1 MIGMVGMLAMIK
13 INLLAAREK
22 KGASGGGR
30 SVLLLFLVLLLA
42 EGAGLYVW
50 YDSVATRANAEKAK
64 VKDLEAKV
72 AELNK
77 VKVKMEE
84 REQNKA
90 TLAKQNIVFEELK
103 YDKAGPANM
112 LLFLTYVTT
121 RKEDNVYNQEE
132 IKAQEDAGWDMSW
145 DPDRLW
151 ITFFEEKDKEVTI
164 RGHAISHEDVAQF
177 YTRLATSIYF
187 YEVQP
192 QIQERKF
199 NTDLEV
205 KYVEFHVE
213 ALLNYDTD
221 GIPVAVKAPAPAP
234 QQ

>member
-13 INLLAAREK
+13 INLLAAKTRK
-22 KGASGGGR
+22 PVTGGR
-30 SVLLLFLVLLLA
+30 SVLALFLLLLLA

-50 YDSVATRANAEKAK
+50 YDAVDERVKAENAKI
-64 VKDLEAKV
+64 KDLEEKV

-77 VKVKMEE
+77 VKAKMEE

-112 LLFLTYVTT
+112 LLFLTYVVTK
-121 RKEDNVYNQEE
+121 KEDNVYNQEE

-151 ITFFEEKDKEVTI
+151 ITSFDEKDKEVSI
-164 RGHAISHEDVAQF
+164 KGRAISHEDVAQF
-177 YTRLATSIYF
+177 YSRLSSSVYF
-187 YEVQP
+187 YDVQP
-192 QIQERKF
+192 QVQERKF
-199 NTDLEV
+199 NTDLDV
-205 KYVEFHVE
+205 KFVEFAVD
-213 ALLNYDTD
+213 AKANYDTE
-221 GIPVAVKAPAPAP
+221 GVPQVAAAAPK
-234 QQ
+234 

>member
-1 MIGMVGMLAMIK
+1 MIGMLLMIK

-22 KGASGGGR
+22 KSGGGGGR

-42 EGAGLYVW
+42 EGAGLWVW
-50 YDSVATRANAEKAK
+50 YDSVATREASEKAK

-112 LLFLTYVTT
+112 LLFLTYVMT

-151 ITFFEEKDKEVTI
+151 ITNFEEKERDVTI
-164 RGHAISHEDVAQF
+164 RGQAISHEDVAQF
-177 YTRLATSIYF
+177 YTRLSSSIYF

-192 QIQERKF
+192 QVQERKF
-199 NTDLEV
+199 NSQLDI
-205 KYVEFHVE
+205 KYVEFKVE
-213 ALLNYDTD
+213 ARLNYDTE
-221 GIPVAVKAPAPAP
+221 GVPVAVKAPPP
-234 QQ
+234 PPKK